1 MQSMWWFIAA
11 AALGIAEI
19 FTLDLTLLMLAGGAL
34 AGGAVV
40 LAGGSIALAAIVA
53 IVVSAALMTLLRPY
67 LLRSMRARG
76 ANLPE
81 TNVAALRGAKGRTLE
96 TVSETGGRIK
106 LRGEVWTARVKEDA
120 DSIPEGVD
128 VVVLAI
134 DGATAVVAPEEEN

>member
-11 AALGIAEI
+11 AALGIAEV

-34 AGGAVV
+34 AGGGVV
-40 LAGGSIALAAIVA
+40 LAGGNVVLAGIVA
-53 IVVSAALMTLLRPY
+53 ILVSAALMMTLRPY

-76 ANLPE
+76 ATLPE

-106 LRGEVWTARVKEDA
+106 LRGEVWTARVQEDA

-128 VVVLAI
+128 VVVLKI